1 MEKMERTLVLVKPD
15 GVQRGLV
22 GEIIS
27 RFERTGLKLVALKML
42 QMDKQMAVQHYAIHQ
57 GKPFFE
63 GLVSFI
69 TSSPLIAAVFEGENA
84 VEVVRKT
91 MGATDPVK
99 ASPGTIRGDL
109 ALDIGR
115 NVVHGSDSIENAQ
128 KEIGLFFSPEEIV
141 SYKREVEPWIRES

>member
-1 MEKMERTLVLVKPD
+1 MERTLVLVKPD
-15 GVQRGLV
+15 GVQRGLI

-42 QMDKQMAVQHYAIHQ
+42 QMDRKMAGQHYAIHQ

-69 TSSPLIAAVFEGENA
+69 TSSPLIAAIFEGPSA
-84 VEVVRKT
+84 VEVVRKI

-99 ASPGTIRGDL
+99 AAPGTIRGDL

-115 NVVHGSDSIENAQ
+115 NVVHGSDSVENAEQ
-128 KEIGLFFSPEEIV
+128 EISLFFSPKEIV
-141 SYKREVEPWIRES
+141 SYKRQLDQWITES

>member
-1 MEKMERTLVLVKPD
+1 MERTLVLVKPD
-15 GVQRGLV
+15 AVQRGLI
-22 GEIIS
+22 GEVIGRI
-27 RFERTGLKLVALKML
+27 EKTGLKLVALKMIH
-42 QMDKQMAVQHYAIHQ
+42 MDRGLAEKHYAIHQ

-69 TSSPLIAAVFEGENA
+69 TSSPLVAAVFEGPNA

-99 ASPGTIRGDL
+99 AAPGTIRGDF

-115 NVVHGSDSIENAQ
+115 NAVHGSDSKENAE
-128 KEIGLFFSPEEIV
+128 KEISLFFSSREIV
-141 SYKREVEPWIRES
+141 SYKKSVEHWVIES

>member
-1 MEKMERTLVLVKPD
+1 MERTLVLVKPD

-27 RFERTGLKLVALKML
+27 RFERTGLKLVAMKML
-42 QMDKQMAVQHYAIHQ
+42 RMDREMAGKHYAIHQ

-69 TSSPLIAAVFEGENA
+69 TSSPLIAAVFEGGSA

-99 ASPGTIRGDL
+99 AAPGTIRGDL

-128 KEIGLFFSPEEIV
+128 KEISLFFSAKEIV
-141 SYKREVEPWIRES
+141 NYERRVEPWIRES

>member
-1 MEKMERTLVLVKPD
+1 MEKTLVLVKPD

-42 QMDKQMAVQHYAIHQ
+42 HMDREMAGKHYAIHQ

-69 TSSPLIAAVFEGENA
+69 TSSPLIAAVFEGTSA

-99 ASPGTIRGDL
+99 AAPGTIRGDL
-109 ALDIGR
+109 AVDIGR

-128 KEIGLFFSPEEIV
+128 KEISLFFSAKEIV
-141 SYKREVEPWIRES
+141 SYERQVEPWIRES

>member
-1 MEKMERTLVLVKPD
+1 MERTLVLVKPD
-15 GVQRGLV
+15 GVQRALL

-42 QMDKQMAVQHYAIHQ
+42 QMDKEMAGKHYAIHQ

-63 GLVSFI
+63 GLVNFI
-69 TSSPLIAAVFEGENA
+69 TSSPLMAAVFEGKNA

-99 ASPGTIRGDL
+99 AAPGTIRGDL

-128 KEIGLFFSPEEIV
+128 KEIELFFCPEEIV
-141 SYKREVEPWIRES
+141 SYERQVEPWIRES

>member
-1 MEKMERTLVLVKPD
+1 MERTLVLVKPD

-42 QMDKQMAVQHYAIHQ
+42 QMDGEMAGKHYAIHQ

-63 GLVSFI
+63 GLVKFI
-69 TSSPLIAAVFEGENA
+69 TSSPLVAAVFEGQNA
-84 VEVVRKT
+84 VEIVRKT

-99 ASPGTIRGDL
+99 AAPGTIRGDL

-128 KEIGLFFSPEEIV
+128 KEIELFFSPEEIV
-141 SYKREVEPWIRES
+141 SYERQVETWIRES

>member
-1 MEKMERTLVLVKPD
+1 MERTLVLVKPD
-15 GVQRGLV
+15 GVQRGLI

-42 QMDKQMAVQHYAIHQ
+42 QMDREMAEKHYAIHQ

-69 TSSPLIAAVFEGENA
+69 TSSPLIAAVFEGKSA
-84 VEVVRKT
+84 VEVVRKM

-99 ASPGTIRGDL
+99 AAPGTIRGDL

-115 NVVHGSDSIENAQ
+115 NVVHGSDSLENAQ
-128 KEIGLFFSPEEIV
+128 KEISLFFSPPEIV
-141 SYKREVEPWIRES
+141 SYERQVEPWIRES

>member
-1 MEKMERTLVLVKPD
+1 MEKTLVLVKPD

-42 QMDKQMAVQHYAIHQ
+42 QMDREMAGKHYAIHQ
-57 GKPFFE
+57 GKPFFA
-63 GLVSFI
+63 GLVNFI
-69 TSSPLIAAVFEGENA
+69 TSSPLVAAVFEGKNA
-84 VEVVRKT
+84 VEVVRKM

-99 ASPGTIRGDL
+99 AAPGTIRGDL

-115 NVVHGSDSIENAQ
+115 NVVHGSDSIENSQ
-128 KEIGLFFSPEEIV
+128 KEIELFFYPKEIV
-141 SYKREVEPWIRES
+141 SYERQVEPWIKES

>member
-1 MEKMERTLVLVKPD
+1 MERTLVLVKPD

-27 RFERTGLKLVALKML
+27 RLERTGLKLVAMKML
-42 QMDKQMAVQHYAIHQ
+42 LMDREMAGKHYAIHQ
-57 GKPFFE
+57 GKPFFD

-69 TSSPLIAAVFEGENA
+69 TSSPLIAAVFEGESA

-91 MGATDPVK
+91 MGTTDPAK
-99 ASPGTIRGDL
+99 AAPGTIRGDL

-115 NVVHGSDSIENAQ
+115 NVVHGSDSLENAQ
-128 KEIGLFFSPEEIV
+128 KEIGLFFSAREIV